1 MVKCC
6 AAEQVLVMEDRDEY
20 IARLSNEDRQKM
32 QRAPFEVL
40 ALVNP
45 RLSPLGADGARFFEG
60 CLSVPG
66 YQVSV
71 CN

>member
-20 IARLSNEDRQKM
+20 IARLSDEDREKM

-45 RLSPLGADGARFFEG
+45 RLTPLGAQGARFFEG

-66 YQVSV
+66 YQVSRL
-71 CN
+71 